1 MTTSSGMSV
10 LSGQVQVLRKTLAYD
25 AHSLSFLVH
34 KYLHRSNVGYEI
46 EQLYM
51 QLKM

>member
-1 MTTSSGMSV
+1 MNFKSV
-10 LSGQVQVLRKTLAYD
+10 LSGKVQVLRKTLAYD